1 MIGSEIQFFVN
12 TMPVNWDFDTYLFN
26 THRGRQ
32 EAFDESAKKASQSV
46 SVGISRV
53 LSACSKDSS
62 MRTYV
67 GMLKSKYQ
75 VRHSIN
81 QTHRIFNVVYLEMGD
96 KQLKE
101 NYITKAKERNQSITN
116 NNFNVSNM
124 VVGPMIVSS

>member
-1 MIGSEIQFFVN
+1 MKV
-12 TMPVNWDFDTYLFN
+12 L
-26 THRGRQ
+26 
-32 EAFDESAKKASQSV
+32 KKHLNQYQLEL
-46 SVGISRV
+46 SRV
-53 LSACSKDSS
+53 LSACSKASS

-101 NYITKAKERNQSITN
+101 NYITKTKERNQSITN